1 MGIIFLL
8 VTTLYMLQSS
18 AGYARNSI
26 TLLRRHQ
33 EMRIMEELFL
43 AEYGATLQTATTT
56 KKGVVQYNVG
66 SVDYQVQTDQIT
78 YQLKYGREYYRN
90 RTVFRN
96 KSTATSQTLV
106 SINSETD
113 SPKK

>member
-18 AGYARNSI
+18 ASYARHSI

-56 KKGVVQYNVG
+56 KKGVIQYNIG

-90 RTVFRN
+90 RTIFRN
-96 KSTATSQTLV
+96 KSMISNQPLA
-106 SINSETD
+106 SINYETD
-113 SPKK
+113 SSKK